1 MKRHNIISIY
11 LLITILTIET
21 VMTIHAATVGNTP
34 ILILSVVSLWIT
46 STVLILSIKKDKEHN
61 ND

>member
-46 STVLILSIKKDKEHN
+46 STVLILSIKKR
-61 ND
+61 